1 MKPIDHHPLKIS
13 ASAHKKTLSKE
24 QKRFNQLIAKIDE
37 NKKKLEEMKASVAA
51 FRLLFSAEYLPA
63 MDVFK
68 QESRR
73 FIVLADKI
81 ASKGKLN
88 QYERRVL
95 TQIIEMF
102 CHQNLE
108 KEGDAELKEIY
119 SRWCDADFDE
129 EYEEQRLLAQE
140 FLREQMMAEF
150 GLELPEDFDVDDPE
164 GTFEK
169 MAAQMRELM
178 DGEESLPPEP
188 ERKKTAKQIAKEE
201 RLEQAEKEVSMSIR
215 EVYRKLASALHPDR
229 EMDETVRAEKTALM
243 QKVNMAYEARDLLQL
258 LALQMELEHID
269 QAHLEGLSEKKL
281 KHYVQILADQER
293 ELRDEIDYVT
303 EHFYAE
309 FNPPAEGN
317 MKMQIKNLKAD
328 IAHMQKM
335 TKHMADDNKNC
346 RNIKDLK
353 AILAGQVGVRMSLQ
367 DSLF

>member
-1 MKPIDHHPLKIS
+1 MKPTDHHQLKIS
-13 ASAHKKTLSKE
+13 ATAHKKTLSKE
-24 QKRFNQLIAKIDE
+24 QKRFNQIIAKIEE
-37 NKKKLEEMKASVAA
+37 NKKKLEDMKANIATFSG
-51 FRLLFSAEYLPA
+51 LFSGEYLPV
-63 MDVFK
+63 MGVFK
-68 QESRR
+68 QETRH

-81 ASKGKLN
+81 ARKGRLN
-88 QYERRVL
+88 QYETRVL
-95 TQIIEMF
+95 TEIIEMF

-108 KEGDAELKEIY
+108 GKDDAELKEIY
-119 SRWCDADFDE
+119 RRWCDADFDE
-129 EYEEQRLLAQE
+129 ECEEQRLFAQE
-140 FLREQMMAEF
+140 VLREQMMEEF
-150 GLELPEDFDVDDPE
+150 GLELPADVDDPE

-169 MAAQMRELM
+169 MAARMRELM
-178 DGEESLPPEP
+178 ASEESIPPEA

-303 EHFYAE
+303 DHFYAE
-309 FNPPAEGN
+309 FSPPRDGN
-317 MKMQIKNLKAD
+317 IKTQIGHLKRD

-346 RNIKDLK
+346 RTIKDLK
-353 AILAGQVGVRMSLQ
+353 AILAVQVGG
-367 DSLF
+367 